1 MIRFSAFV
9 ALLLLPG
16 LLLSACATVGEYGAG
31 RCDAKRVQAFVG
43 ALGTKDLG
51 TAALN
56 RSGAKTMRWI
66 GPAAMVTMD
75 YRSDRLNIRVDPR
88 NFVKALDCG

>member
-31 RCDAKRVQAFVG
+31 RCDAKRVQTFVG

-66 GPAAMVTMD
+66 GPGTIVTMD